1 MVDTGQPDPTTDA
14 VSRWERGFDNVVAWG
29 PYVSLAFG
37 AVFAVIDSDASG
49 STAVTLGLVALAAA
63 WVYVMFTDARRRDRD
78 GQAWVRVYF
87 AGLLVLGLLLMM
99 RHPLFFVFVITGFLH
114 AYLLRPAPVAFAGVA
129 ATSMVINSLIII
141 PEPTSEE
148 LWFFGIIVA
157 VQTVAIGFGIVGGE
171 KISELSEQRRQA
183 LVELR
188 EAQEENIG
196 LQARLV
202 AQAHEAGVADERQR
216 MAREIHD
223 TIAQGLIGVVT
234 QLEAAGQAGD
244 DPTEVQRRIDNAAR
258 LARESLIEARRSVR
272 ALVPEPLEGRGLA
285 EALDQL
291 VSGWAALHRVT
302 ATMSTT
308 GTPQTL
314 HPEVEVTVLRVVQE
328 ALANVA
334 KHAAATRV
342 GVTLSYMGDMVTV
355 DVRDDGVGL
364 GAGGDGTGGFGMTAM
379 RQRVEALSGELQFES
394 GQEGGTAVSASL
406 PALAPVEISL
416 EVTGG

>member
-37 AVFAVIDSDASG
+37 AIFAVIDPDASG
-49 STAVTLGLVALAAA
+49 SPAVTLGLVALAAA
-63 WVYVMFTDARRRDRD
+63 WVYVMFTDARRRGRD
-78 GQAWVRVYF
+78 SQAWVRVYF

-99 RHPLFFVFVITGFLH
+99 SHSLFFVFVITGFLH

-141 PEPTSEE
+141 PDPTSEE

-183 LVELR
+183 LVDLR
-188 EAQEENIG
+188 EAQEENTG

-234 QLEAAGQAGD
+234 QLEAAGHVGD
-244 DPTEVQRRIDNAAR
+244 DPAEVRRRIDNAAR
-258 LARESLIEARRSVR
+258 LARESLTEARRSVR

-291 VSGWAALHRVT
+291 VSEWAALHRVT

-379 RQRVEALSGELQFES
+379 RQRVEALSGVLQFES

>member
-29 PYVSLAFG
+29 PYVALAFG
-37 AVFAVIDSDASG
+37 AIFAVIDPDASG
-49 STAVTLGLVALAAA
+49 SPAVTLGLVALGAA
-63 WVYVMFTDARRRDRD
+63 WVYVMFTDARRRGRD
-78 GQAWVRVYF
+78 SPAWVRVYF

-99 RHPLFFVFVITGFLH
+99 RHALFFVFVITGFLH

-141 PEPTSEE
+141 PDPTSEE

-188 EAQEENIG
+188 EAQEENTG

-234 QLEAAGQAGD
+234 QLEAAGQA
-244 DPTEVQRRIDNAAR
+244 
-258 LARESLIEARRSVR
+258 
-272 ALVPEPLEGRGLA
+272 
-285 EALDQL
+285 
-291 VSGWAALHRVT
+291 
-302 ATMSTT
+302 
-308 GTPQTL
+308 
-314 HPEVEVTVLRVVQE
+314 
-328 ALANVA
+328 
-334 KHAAATRV
+334 
-342 GVTLSYMGDMVTV
+342 
-355 DVRDDGVGL
+355 
-364 GAGGDGTGGFGMTAM
+364 
-379 RQRVEALSGELQFES
+379 
-394 GQEGGTAVSASL
+394 
-406 PALAPVEISL
+406 
-416 EVTGG
+416 